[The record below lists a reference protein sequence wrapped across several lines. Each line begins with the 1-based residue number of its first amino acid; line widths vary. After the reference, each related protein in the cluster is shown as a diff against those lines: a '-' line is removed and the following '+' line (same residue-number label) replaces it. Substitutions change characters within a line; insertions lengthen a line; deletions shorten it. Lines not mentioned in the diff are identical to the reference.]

1 MTIKFTVAD
10 SETVKARIEAH
21 TLDIGVVFEDELV
34 AKFARKPLFRQRLY
48 LIAQS
53 AREATTNLTGTSECR
68 AQYARSCLHCR
79 RRHTDCGGG
88 SGCALDH
95 SLGRA
100 YGNWQ
105 RDYSER

>member
-1 MTIKFTVAD
+1 VIADPSAQRLVCQCWRVTNHCKSGFPKVTIKFTVAD

-68 AQYARSCLHCR
+68 AQ
-79 RRHTDCGGG
+79 
-88 SGCALDH
+88 
-95 SLGRA
+95 
-100 YGNWQ
+100 
-105 RDYSER
+105 